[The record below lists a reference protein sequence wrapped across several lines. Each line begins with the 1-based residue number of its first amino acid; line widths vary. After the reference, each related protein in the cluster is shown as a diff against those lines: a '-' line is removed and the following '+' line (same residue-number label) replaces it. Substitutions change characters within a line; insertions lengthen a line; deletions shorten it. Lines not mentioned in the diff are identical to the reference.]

1 MSFIN
6 TTFSKKLITEVT
18 LSSGPCESS
27 LIQVGVLLSALKN
40 SLEINVP
47 GLFSF
52 FSCLPF
58 AEPVCREKYRGAG
71 LARIRIWGGRQ
82 HRSCHKCAPCDK
94 SERAGRGQQDRANQ
108 RDTALK
114 YASIFRQSNPAFS
127 GVKIVCNRFCG
138 AGWYSLTY

>member
-1 MSFIN
+1 MTTCSADGQLGASCFVMSFIN

-27 LIQVGVLLSALKN
+27 LIQVQVLLSAPSN

-82 HRSCHKCAPCDK
+82 RRSYHKCETCNIAGTVNKDNKTAPINVIPH
-94 SERAGRGQQDRANQ
+94 SNMRRFFVNQTPRFRG
-108 RDTALK
+108 
-114 YASIFRQSNPAFS
+114 
-127 GVKIVCNRFCG
+127 
-138 AGWYSLTY
+138 

>member
-47 GLFSF
+47 WLLFF
-52 FSCLPF
+52 CLI
-58 AEPVCREKYRGAG
+58 EK
-71 LARIRIWGGRQ
+71 
-82 HRSCHKCAPCDK
+82 
-94 SERAGRGQQDRANQ
+94 E
-108 RDTALK
+108 
-114 YASIFRQSNPAFS
+114 F
-127 GVKIVCNRFCG
+127 KID
-138 AGWYSLTY
+138 